1 MKKRTL
7 NEYRQT
13 KEYYTHKKVENK
25 AKFVEDL
32 IQSRIEGSINAVTE
46 DARDDLFELIHE
58 AMLDF
63 GLIDFEKDG
72 IDITEDVN
80 NNFHKIYIGVLL
92 ELIKE
97 QLK

>member
-46 DARDDLFELIHE
+46 DAKDDLFELIHE

-63 GLIDFEKDG
+63 DLIDFEENG
-72 IDITEDVN
+72 DITENVN

>member
-13 KEYYTHKKVENK
+13 KEYYVHKENK
-25 AKFVEDL
+25 NKDQFIEDL
-32 IQSRIEGSINAVTE
+32 VQSRIEQSIDVVTE
-46 DARDDLFELIHE
+46 DVRDDLFELIHE

-63 GLIDFEKDG
+63 GLIDFEENG
-72 IDITEDVN
+72 DITEDVN
-80 NNFHKIYIGVLL
+80 NNFHTIYIGVLFK
-92 ELIKE
+92 LITE